1 MYAETTGE
9 NSSGSRFDNRRQ
21 SMLVAERLTIR
32 EAIRSAI
39 HMKIDKI
46 IVESDS
52 QVAIVSILDKIVA
65 PKQILS

>member
-46 IVESDS
+46 IEESDS
-52 QVAIVSILDKIVA
+52 QVAIFSILDKIVA